1 MTLPETDKVPLSAWM
16 DALVETMAG
25 VAINPLGYKGSE
37 LVDYPASLPDGLN
50 GAAIPFDRGEHKLR
64 FCLMGDERAN
74 QALAHALFCMGP
86 SDPKLSKEDVADAL
100 GEILNIVAGLIKNR
114 IAARDLAEDHS
125 DIKLQI
131 GLPAVIANSQEIN
144 ELGDK
149 KIAKIRIGPVF
160 SKLIIVRDC

>member
-1 MTLPETDKVPLSAWM
+1 MTVTETDKVPLSVWM

-25 VAINPLGYKGSE
+25 VAINPLGYRGSE
-37 LVDYPASLPDGLN
+37 VVDYLESLPEGLN
-50 GAAIPFDRGEHKLR
+50 GAAVPFDRGEHKLR

-86 SDPKLSKEDVADAL
+86 SDPKLSKDDVADAL
-100 GEILNIVAGLIKNR
+100 GEILNILAGLIKNR
-114 IAARDLAEDHS
+114 IAARDLAEAHP

-131 GLPAVIANSQEIN
+131 GLPGIIADSRVINDAAE
-144 ELGDK
+144 K

-160 SKLIIVRDC
+160 SKLIVIRDC